1 MAKRKRI
8 AKSQASDAGKDHRA
22 TVRMYRQ
29 GLGDCFLI
37 SIPRKNKRPFRI
49 LIDCGVILGTSDAA
63 EKMIRVAKDV
73 VKDAEGH
80 IDILLATHQH
90 WDHLSGFVQAF
101 EMFATLTVDEVW
113 VAWTEDPDDVLADE
127 LRQERLQAI
136 ATLKLSAAAMT
147 MAGDEAGAGEI
158 GDLLGFFG
166 AAGGASTQDALN
178 AVMKMGKVRYCRATD
193 DPIRLSDTDVRL
205 YILGPPHDPKQIR
218 KILPSSRD
226 PATYGVAAH
235 QLAASVSAALNPDDN
250 STPFSD
256 LRSIPLSITKGM
268 DFFRKWYWGPGDS
281 APDWR
286 RIDTAWLDGAS
297 ELALALDSAT
307 NNTSLVLA
315 IEFSHSDV
323 LLFVADAQVGNWLSW
338 QELSWEVEGR
348 KVTGPDLLARTVF
361 YKVGHHGS
369 HNATLRAD
377 GLELMKNLLIA
388 AIPVDHAMAI
398 KKRWGKIPLPELVTA
413 LGRVAKDGVVRIDET
428 PDPPLRNVT
437 ATDLY
442 FDISV

>member
-8 AKSQASDAGKDHRA
+8 AKSQASGAGKDHRA

-29 GLGDCFLI
+29 GMGDCFLI
-37 SIPRKNKRPFRI
+37 TIPRKNKKPFRI

-63 EKMIRVAKDV
+63 GKMIQVAKDV
-73 VKDAEGH
+73 AEEAEGH

-113 VAWTEDPDDVLADE
+113 VAWTEDPDDVLAGE
-127 LRQERLQAI
+127 LRRERVQAI
-136 ATLKLSAAAMT
+136 AALKLSAAAMT

-193 DPIRLSDTDVRL
+193 DPVHLSDTDIRL

-218 KILPSSRD
+218 KTLPSARD
-226 PATYGVAAH
+226 PETYGVAAH
-235 QLAASVSAALNPDDN
+235 QLGASVSAALNPDDN

-256 LRSIPLSITKGM
+256 IRSIPLSITKGM

-315 IEFSHSDV
+315 IELSDGDV

-338 QELSWEVEGR
+338 RELSWEVEGR

-377 GLELMKNLLIA
+377 GLELMKNLSIA

-398 KKRWGKIPLPELVTA
+398 KKRWGKIPLPELVAA
-413 LGRVAKDGVVRIDET
+413 LGRAAKGGVIRIDET

-442 FDISV
+442 FDISF

>member
-1 MAKRKRI
+1 MAKRKRS
-8 AKSQASDAGKDHRA
+8 AKSEASGAGTDHRA

-37 SIPRKNKRPFRI
+37 TIPRKNKRPFRM
-49 LIDCGVILGTSDAA
+49 LIDCGVILGTSDAT
-63 EKMIRVAKDV
+63 EKMTRVAKDI
-73 VKDAEGH
+73 VKEAEGH
-80 IDILLATHQH
+80 VDILVATHQH
-90 WDHLSGFVQAF
+90 WDHLSGFVQAS
-101 EMFATLTVDEVW
+101 EMFAKLTADEVW

-127 LRQERLQAI
+127 LRQERVQAI
-136 ATLKLSAAAMT
+136 AALQLSVAAMT
-147 MAGDEAGAGEI
+147 MAGDDAGADEI

-193 DPIRLSDTDVRL
+193 DPVLLSDTDVRL

-218 KILPSSRD
+218 RTLPSSRD
-226 PATYGVAAH
+226 PGTYGVAAH

-268 DFFRKWYWGPGDS
+268 GFFRKRYWGPGDS
-281 APDWR
+281 APGWR

-315 IEFSHSDV
+315 IEFSDGDV

-369 HNATLRAD
+369 HNATLHAD
-377 GLELMKNLLIA
+377 GLELMKNLSIA

-398 KKRWGKIPLPELVTA
+398 KKRWGKLPLPELVTA
-413 LGRVAKDGVVRIDET
+413 LARAAKDGVVRIDET